1 MHQAVF
7 KAVMTEDAP
16 MIRRLLEAGV
26 DTGCTNEGGQ
36 TPLELA
42 ATRGKLESLFLLLD
56 EDGSGDVSKKELKQL
71 GAAVGVKLT
80 DKDLWSLMTALD
92 LSLIHI

>member
-1 MHQAVF
+1 MEQAVF

-42 ATRGKLESLFLLLD
+42 
-56 EDGSGDVSKKELKQL
+56 
-71 GAAVGVKLT
+71 
-80 DKDLWSLMTALD
+80 
-92 LSLIHI
+92 